1 MKPFRRTL
9 VITVMATVASM
20 PIAAQPPVP
29 PRPFLPFAPMQFTPM
44 QKAERDA
51 ERARRMEDRRD
62 EYQQGARA
70 LDNREYERA
79 VSSFQRVIE
88 AKSPRADGAYY
99 WKAYALNKLGRRDE
113 ALAALGEIPKQF
125 PQSRWI
131 NDAKALEAEVRQAS
145 GQGVS
150 PESQG
155 DEDLK
160 LLAINSLINS
170 DPERAVPLLEKL
182 IQDPKNPPR
191 LKERALFVLAQ
202 SRSDKAHEIVGQYA
216 KGGSNPDLQLRAI
229 EYLGTFRS
237 KDSQQLLADVYAQSS
252 DVNAKRAVLRGFM
265 VSHDIEHLLNAAKN
279 ESNPD
284 LRRDAIQ
291 WLGALRAENELS
303 QLYASESNYD
313 LKAAIIQGMFIS
325 GGSGKLVEIAKSDKD
340 ARLRAVAIKHLGATR
355 KDGSEEALASMYA
368 SESDRTLKLEIL
380 NALFLKGAAK
390 QLVDVTRAEKDPDL
404 KKRAVQKLS
413 MMKSKEATDYFMEL
427 LNK

>member
-9 VITVMATVASM
+9 VITIMATVAIS
-20 PIAAQPPVP
+20 PVAAQPPTP
-29 PRPFLPFAPMQFTPM
+29 PRPFLPFEPV

-70 LDNREYERA
+70 LDNREYEKA
-79 VSSFQRVIE
+79 VSSFQRVID

-99 WKAYALNKLGRRDE
+99 WKGYALNKLGRRDE

-170 DPERAVPLLEKL
+170 DPDRAVPLLEKL
-182 IQDPKNPPR
+182 INDPKNPPR

-202 SRSDKAHEIVGQYA
+202 SRSDRAHEIVGQYA

-237 KDSQQLLADVYAQSS
+237 KNSQQLLADVYAQTS

-265 VSHDIEHLLNAAKN
+265 VSHDTEHLLNAAKS
-279 ESNPD
+279 ETNPD

-291 WLGALRAENELS
+291 WLGTMRAQTELA

-313 LKAAIIQGMFIS
+313 VKAAIIQAMFIG
-325 GGSGKLVEIAKSDKD
+325 GGSDKLVEIAKTDKD
-340 ARLRAVAIKHLGATR
+340 TRLRAVAIKRLGTMR
-355 KDGSEEALASMYA
+355 KDGSEEALASMYS
-368 SESDRTLKLEIL
+368 SESDRNLKLEII
-380 NALFLKGAAK
+380 NALFLQGAAK
-390 QLVDVTRAEKDPDL
+390 QLVDVTRAEKDPEL
-404 KKRAVQKLS
+404 KKTAVQKLA
-413 MMKSKEATDYFMEL
+413 MMKSKEATDYLMEL